1 MGLRKPKSSVGRA
14 GGSRGE
20 LFSYI
25 FQLLEGAHI
34 ALLGGPTSSHYT
46 LTTASVITSPSE
58 SLASF
63 FHL

>member
-20 LFSYI
+20 LFPYI
-25 FQLLEGAHI
+25 FQLLEVAHI
-34 ALLGGPTSSHYT
+34 ALLRGPASSHNT
-46 LTTASVITSPSE
+46 LTTAFVITSPSE
-58 SLASF
+58 SPASF

>member
-20 LFSYI
+20 LFPYI

-34 ALLGGPTSSHYT
+34 ALLEGPTSSHYT

-58 SLASF
+58 SLAPF